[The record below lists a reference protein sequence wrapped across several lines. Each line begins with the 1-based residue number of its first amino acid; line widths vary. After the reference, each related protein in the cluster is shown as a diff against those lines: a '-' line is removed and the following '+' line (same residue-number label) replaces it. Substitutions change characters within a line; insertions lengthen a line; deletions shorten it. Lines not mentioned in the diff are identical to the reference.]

1 MICTKYDIQAK
12 NCILRIQN
20 DLPHNDNAMM
30 YTKWKNEKIEYNK
43 QKSAKIEISKNLKKN
58 NDIHKIKQ
66 SKTTNTTC
74 KTITRAKRDWIRMMY
89 LGFCR
94 DLGCQTGKVCVG
106 TRPWPQP
113 GGEDKKP
120 EF

>member
-43 QKSAKIEISKNLKKN
+43 QKSARIEISKNLKK
-58 NDIHKIKQ
+58 KQ
-66 SKTTNTTC
+66 WYPQD
-74 KTITRAKRDWIRMMY
+74 KTIQNNQHNMQNNY
-89 LGFCR
+89 P
-94 DLGCQTGKVCVG
+94 GKARLNSNDVF
-106 TRPWPQP
+106 RIL
-113 GGEDKKP
+113 
-120 EF
+120 